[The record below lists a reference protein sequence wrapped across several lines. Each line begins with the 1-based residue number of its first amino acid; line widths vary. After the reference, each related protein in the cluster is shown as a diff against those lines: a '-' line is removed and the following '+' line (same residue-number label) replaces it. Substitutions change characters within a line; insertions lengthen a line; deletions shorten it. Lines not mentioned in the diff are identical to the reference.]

1 MQKEEVKLDLL
12 REARKHGQQICKIK
26 SNGTEFVKV
35 RRGYSYPEDLREV
48 YLSAMSEL
56 ISSGFAK
63 QVFSNNEMELF
74 ELTPVGSS
82 YTTTRAAKEK
92 ILEELKSNG
101 RVYKVHSLN
110 GEFIQFAKVALN
122 ENDDERIV
130 YMKSLHELLYHGLIQ
145 VVSENRELATYKLA
159 LPSSGYVQYQ
169 HHQHAPSKPRLELLI
184 PGDDIAEPEPSQI
197 TA

>member
-1 MQKEEVKLDLL
+1 MQKEEVRLDLL
-12 REARKHGQQICKIK
+12 REARKHGQQISKIK

-35 RRGYSYPEDLREV
+35 RRGYSHPDELRV
-48 YLSAMSEL
+48 LYLSAMSEL
-56 ISSGFAK
+56 VSSGFAT

-74 ELTPVGSS
+74 ELTPVGSACI
-82 YTTTRAAKEK
+82 TTRSAKEK
-92 ILEELKSNG
+92 IVEELKTNG

-110 GEFIQFAKVALN
+110 GEFIQFAKIALN

-145 VVSENRELATYKLA
+145 VVSENRELATYELA
-159 LPSSGYVQYQ
+159 LPSSGYVQYH
-169 HHQHAPSKPRLELLI
+169 HHQSAHSKPRLELLM
-184 PGDDIAEPEPSQI
+184 PRDDLAEPEPSQI